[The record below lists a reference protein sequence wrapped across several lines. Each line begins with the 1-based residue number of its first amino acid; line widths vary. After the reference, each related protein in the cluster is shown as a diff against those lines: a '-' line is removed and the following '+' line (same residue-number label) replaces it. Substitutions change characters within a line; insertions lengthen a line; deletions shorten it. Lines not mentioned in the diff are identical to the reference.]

1 MSFLYKALLKD
12 QGKQSQQANQDQQGQ
27 NQNYTNQA
35 SHAAAYNNQYAYSEI
50 SDPRFANQNNRPWL
64 AWSAIAFLLLIIGL
78 LAGYILG
85 TEKVSPQIKVGSHIL
100 EAERSQT
107 ELVGANANGKGA
119 DQPSSEQ
126 TNPNVTYNDVKH
138 DGTAESK
145 QPLESVTAQSLPQEQ
160 QVVNVSTPA
169 ESSLNQSATNN
180 LNVANVTENLTDS
193 VDENIVEDE
202 PQVVIN
208 VADINSS
215 NITLDEVPSDL
226 QAKFALALEET
237 DTENNKGLKGET
249 SNDNRIQ
256 VEVDSSLVDIKEL
269 KGSDKALI
277 PELLYEM
284 HIYSSDV
291 NERWVRI
298 NNITLFEGDRLTP
311 YLRVAEIRQD
321 LIVWESRD
329 RRFIQ
334 VALEDYR

>member
-1 MSFLYKALLKD
+1 MAVIFKGKKSVSFLYKALLKD
-12 QGKQSQQANQDQQGQ
+12 QGKQNQQGQ
-27 NQNYTNQA
+27 DQNYSNSANHTA
-35 SHAAAYNNQYAYSEI
+35 TYSNQYAYSEI
-50 SDPRFANQNNRPWL
+50 PEPRFANQNNRPWL
-64 AWSAIAFLLLIIGL
+64 AWFAIAFLLLIIGL

-85 TEKVSPQIKVGSHIL
+85 TEKVASQIKVGSHIL

-107 ELVGANANGKGA
+107 ELIGVNANGKGA

-126 TNPNVTYNDVKH
+126 TNANATDVDVKH

-145 QPLESVTAQSLPQEQ
+145 QP
-160 QVVNVSTPA
+160 
-169 ESSLNQSATNN
+169 ATNS
-180 LNVANVTENLTDS
+180 LNVAKVSENLTDS
-193 VDENIVEDE
+193 IEQNVQEDE
-202 PQVVIN
+202 PQDVIN

-215 NITLDEVPSDL
+215 NMTLDEVSSDL

-237 DTENNKGLKGET
+237 DTENKKGLKGET
-249 SNDNRIQ
+249 SNNNRIQ